1 MRIKLSWLQDL
12 MMMFLR
18 NNIRKNK
25 VLEYIMKI
33 LYNEMITLLKE
44 ASTLISIQDE
54 LKEKGMFQK
63 DS

>member
-33 LYNEMITLLKE
+33 LYKEMITLLKE